1 MLAQEQ
7 GFLPNI
13 IPPVQCSRLSVRLF
27 FYGAWLRPAL
37 AFIAWVGT
45 MAVSPGYSSSEQQ
58 AVVCM
63 DIERQVFAR
72 VIERRF
78 PNKHRLMG
86 CVRERERE
94 RTRVR

>member
-13 IPPVQCSRLSVRLF
+13 FPPVQCSRLSVRL

-63 DIERQVFAR
+63 DIERQLFAR
-72 VIERRF
+72 VIGRQF
-78 PNKHRLMG
+78 PNKNRLMG

>member
-13 IPPVQCSRLSVRLF
+13 IPPVQCSRLSVRL

-63 DIERQVFAR
+63 DIERRFLLVSLNG
-72 VIERRF
+72 RF
-78 PNKHRLMG
+78 PTTKQTPFTEL
-86 CVRERERE
+86 
-94 RTRVR
+94 